1 MRQLFYETIG
11 RRWFLTAL
19 IVINFSGTLYGFY
32 WYRGQFAET
41 PVYLWPFVANSPLS
55 VLYILTVLILFRMG
69 RRFGL
74 LEGLAYFG
82 LIKHG
87 LWTVAVITQY
97 QLAGN
102 IYPENF
108 FLWFGHAGMAL
119 QAVLLWYRFG
129 LPLTVL
135 QAAAV
140 SAWYFFNDY
149 LDYVVGIHPWVDPV
163 ISFVTIRNLAVGYT
177 AVLSVIILTTAIRW
191 RMREKTE

>member
-1 MRQLFYETIG
+1 MRQLFDKTLSSS
-11 RRWFLTAL
+11 WFLDAL
-19 IVINFSGTLYGFY
+19 IIINFFGTLYGFY
-32 WYRGQFAET
+32 WYFGQFAET
-41 PVYLWPFVANSPLS
+41 PVYFWPFVANSPLS
-55 VLYILTVLILFRMG
+55 VLYVLIVLILFRTG
-69 RRFGL
+69 RRFSL

-97 QLAGN
+97 QLTGN

-129 LPLTVL
+129 LPLSIP

-140 SAWYFFNDY
+140 TSWYFFNDY
-149 LDYVVGIHPWVDPV
+149 LDYVVGIHPRVDPV
-163 ISFVTIRNLAVGYT
+163 ISFASIRNLAVGYT
-177 AVLSVIILTTAIRW
+177 AVLSVIILTAAIR
-191 RMREKTE
+191 RRKTPNIS